1 MFEGKGRP
9 LTDDGLTRARRALGV
24 DLATLWAVMTV
35 ETRGCG
41 FLPSRRPVILFERHI
56 FHRITDGRFDARAPD
71 LSNPRAGG
79 IIASIA
85 VAITRFHSF
94 CESPPAIMRLMPMTT
109 GYMSS
114 SVVTSSGHRY
124 WFQP

>member
-9 LTDDGLTRARRALGV
+9 LTDDGLAQARRALGV

-79 IIASIA
+79 YGAGGEA
-85 VAITRFHSF
+85 QHERLARALALDRRAAL
-94 CESPPAIMRLMPMTT
+94 EST
-109 GYMSS
+109 
-114 SVVTSSGHRY
+114 
-124 WFQP
+124 